1 MPSYHDD
8 SAASVTQMPL
18 LVMSLNQLAP
28 EFAAFER
35 EVIIADGLEA
45 NMLLGTDIMG
55 PEKFDMSLSRG
66 QTTII
71 VN

>member
-1 MPSYHDD
+1 
-8 SAASVTQMPL
+8 
-18 LVMSLNQLAP
+18 MSLNQLAP